1 MLCPVAAVVG
11 AIQIQERDSMNIA
24 DAEIGKAVRDKDGTA
39 WRVVGLDYEGLP
51 LKKGPLV
58 VVCGPR
64 GIVHQHLN
72 QREFAEF
79 VRVATEAEAT
89 ESETDNA

>member
-1 MLCPVAAVVG
+1 
-11 AIQIQERDSMNIA
+11 MNIT
-24 DAEIGKAVRDKDGTA
+24 DAEIGKTVRDKDGTA

-58 VVCGPR
+58 VVRGPGEIGHR
-64 GIVHQHLN
+64 HLN

-79 VRVATEAEAT
+79 VRVADGEG
-89 ESETDNA
+89 NG